1 MKRLLP
7 LLLIF
12 GFLPFLSPAQETG
25 YRLVQTTFLPRE
37 FYVGDIV
44 ELRVEIQPDP
54 GKVLRVPDSF
64 PENTWMLIR
73 EIRIQERGEYREI
86 SILFSSYQPGIRMM
100 PPLNL
105 GDITLEGLRVDT
117 SSLLSRQRYD
127 FMAATEPMFL
137 PKTALY
143 FALLVGGVL
152 GIPLL
157 ALLFFRGLRNRIAAA
172 VRAARRKRPFLRIQR
187 ALKELDRKILN
198 RDGNQFYTTLLGEL
212 KTYLTQRSGVSF
224 ASLTTRETSAVLIGL
239 YPEETFPAELDE
251 LFRYGD
257 QVKFGGL
264 DPYTS
269 RKKEDLGRTG
279 EILQALEVHYSRL
292 WMIQDRRRA
301 R

>member
-1 MKRLLP
+1 VKRFLP
-7 LLLIF
+7 LFLIF
-12 GFLPFLSPAQETG
+12 CFFPFVSPAQETG

-44 ELRVEIQPDP
+44 ELRVEIQPEP
-54 GKVLRVPDSF
+54 GRALRVPDSF

-73 EIRIQERGEYREI
+73 DIRIQERGEYREI

-117 SSLLSRQRYD
+117 SALLSRERYD
-127 FMAATEPMFL
+127 FVAATEPMFL

-172 VRAARRKRPFLRIQR
+172 VRAARRKRPFLRLQR

-224 ASLTTRETSAVLIGL
+224 ASLTTREASAVLIGL
-239 YPEETFPAELDE
+239 YPEETFPSELDE

-279 EILQALEVHYSRL
+279 EILQALEAHYSRL
-292 WMIQDRRRA
+292 WLIQDRRRP